1 MNFSEDESIRPPK
14 NQKANTKAKTVAAG
28 AGVTSLNLF
37 KNQHELLD
45 QVLEY
50 LKTSQEGLD
59 TCEAHIKDIGTFW
72 TSDSL
77 KDAQHHV
84 NTMQAHCDFASNAI
98 KVHLRA
104 TYQCLHP
111 FLQERV
117 QQSYGLITID

>member
-14 NQKANTKAKTVAAG
+14 NQKANTKAKKVAAG
-28 AGVTSLNLF
+28 AEVTNFEAF
-37 KNQHELLD
+37 KNQRELLD
-45 QVLEY
+45 KWLEY
-50 LKTSQEGLD
+50 LKTWQEGLEI
-59 TCEAHIKDIGTFW
+59 CEAHIKDIGKFW

-77 KDAQHHV
+77 KDAQNHV
-84 NTMQAHCDFASNAI
+84 NTMQAHCDFASDAI